1 MQIKSIFTFL
11 TVCAVLAQFN
21 YMMTQDVRPDGCIL
35 APASGFFYGA
45 DFLLVQKVWRR
56 RVRIMARNS
65 FVFRREA
72 GRFLGGGRG
81 GGGGGGG
88 GSIQYSSI
96 KREGLYK
103 RRADTLSSNIYEDT
117 IVRNSQ
123 KNQNNFQHS
132 KTVRF
137 KFIKTNE

>member
-1 MQIKSIFTFL
+1 MQIKSIFIFL

-21 YMMTQDVRPDGCIL
+21 YMMTQDVRPDGWIL

-56 RVRIMARNS
+56 RVRITARNS
-65 FVFRREA
+65 FIFRREA
-72 GRFLGGGRG
+72 GRFLGGGG
-81 GGGGGGG
+81 GGGRGG

-103 RRADTLSSNIYEDT
+103 RRADTLSSNVYM
-117 IVRNSQ
+117 
-123 KNQNNFQHS
+123 KM
-132 KTVRF
+132 
-137 KFIKTNE
+137 